1 MNSEWEPSP
10 SERHPIYSP
19 LTTHYL
25 FSQELIQIGRGLY
38 TIDMVS
44 TPTSII
50 AELYTRAVAAQQ
62 AGRLVDAEK
71 VCRRILGAEPENP
84 DALQLLGLIAFQ
96 SGHAESGIELLEH
109 AICIN
114 DRNADYFGN
123 LGVMFQDL
131 GRFDEAIEADQKA
144 IALNAHHFGAWLGV
158 GNAELA
164 RERPEAAIDAYTR
177 ALAIRPDHADAQ
189 SNLGVALH
197 LVDRYA
203 DAADAFRKAIAI
215 EPGRAELH
223 SNLGDTLSELGQ
235 LKESIAAFSRSI
247 ELKPD
252 HPHAYTNL
260 SALQL
265 GQNQTAAALATSEEC
280 LRHDAGNRSAL
291 ALKAFAL
298 NELGRE
304 KEAAGL
310 LDFERFV
317 ARVGH
322 KAPEG
327 YASLDEFNVQ
337 LAEYAT
343 QHPTLTYDPGSKSTR
358 GGQQSREL
366 LTESSGAIVSLEQ
379 LIRQSVTDYIAKHSG
394 KKGHPYCASA
404 PKNWRI
410 TAWATVLDAQGHQL
424 SHIHPAGWLSGVYYV
439 RIPPVVAA
447 SDDSHAGWIEFGRP
461 PEDLHCKAE
470 PLVRMYQPQEGTMYL
485 FPSYFYHRTIPF
497 ESDEQRISIAFDVLP
512 ENLGNDAPDVPST
525 TLPTAAQELMRR
537 AWELFNGNRVKEAD
551 ELCRQV
557 LEQVPEAHEAWYL
570 RSMIAWKTSDVISA
584 ESHMRRAI
592 ELCPDEAD
600 YWFDFGWCLRIMQ
613 RSSEALQ
620 AYEKGLSI
628 KPDNADAY
636 INVAALLTDMNRNE
650 EARTAY
656 REAIR
661 LKPTNGTAYYGLA
674 LMTRF
679 KEGDA
684 EIPAMERL
692 LDQVEEMGERDRSNL
707 FFALGKAADNLG
719 DYDKAFEYYAEGNR
733 IKRNS
738 VQFDVAEDEVNTDR
752 IIRSLGAELLAPD
765 ELSDDE
771 SELSVFVLG
780 MPRSGTTLVEQVL
793 DSHPEVAGSGE
804 INDLSRIVNQID
816 PYMPPGAQLPEAV
829 SAIERS
835 VWRELGSRYIEA
847 LRTYDKD
854 ARRVVDKLPFNY
866 TLIGLISLMLPN
878 AKIIHCTRHPLDT
891 CLSCYLN
898 SFSGDRGFTYDLD
911 ELGRTF
917 VNYHRLMKHWKTVLP
932 AGTMLDVAY
941 EDLVEDLEN
950 TARRMIDFIGLEWS
964 DSCLEYYK
972 NPRIVNT
979 ASFTQVRQPVYSS
992 SVGRWKCYAKHLK
1005 PLRCIL
1011 DDAGI
1016 AT

>member
-1 MNSEWEPSP
+1 M
-10 SERHPIYSP
+10 
-19 LTTHYL
+19 TAT
-25 FSQELIQIGRGLY
+25 Q
-38 TIDMVS
+38 TS
-44 TPTSII
+44 TI

-62 AGRLVDAEK
+62 AGQLVDAEK
-71 VCRRILGAEPENP
+71 ICRRILGGEAENP
-84 DALQLLGLIAFQ
+84 DALHLLGLIAFQ

-109 AICIN
+109 AIRIN
-114 DRNADYFGN
+114 NRNADYFGN
-123 LGVMFQDL
+123 LGVMFQDV
-131 GRFDEAIEADQKA
+131 GRFDEAIEADQNA
-144 IALNAHHFGAWLGV
+144 IALNAHHFGAWLGM

-164 RERPEAAIDAYTR
+164 RERPEASIEAYTR
-177 ALAIRPDHADAQ
+177 ALAIRPDHAEGQ

-197 LVDRYA
+197 LVGRYA
-203 DAADAFRKAIAI
+203 DAAEAFRKAIAI
-215 EPGRAELH
+215 EPDRAELH

-235 LKESIAAFSRSI
+235 LEASVAAFSRSI

-260 SALQL
+260 SSLQL
-265 GQNQTAAALATSEEC
+265 GQNQAAAALATAEAC

-291 ALKAFAL
+291 ALQAFAL

-317 ARVGH
+317 ARIEH
-322 KAPEG
+322 KPPEA
-327 YASLDEFNVQ
+327 YNSLNEFNVE

-343 QHPTLTYDPGSKSTR
+343 QHPTLTYDPGNKSTR

-366 LTESSGAIVSLEQ
+366 LSESTGAIVRLEQ
-379 LIRQSVTDYIAKHSG
+379 LIRQSVTDYIAKHG
-394 KKGHPYCASA
+394 GEKGHPFCDSA

-424 SHIHPAGWLSGVYYV
+424 PHIHPAGWLSGVYYV
-439 RIPPVVAA
+439 RIPPVVTS
-447 SDDSHAGWIEFGRP
+447 SDDTHAGWIEFGQP

-470 PLVRMYQPQEGTMYL
+470 PLVRMYQPQEGSRYL

-497 ESDEQRISIAFDVLP
+497 ESGGQRISIAFDILP
-512 ENLGNDAPDVPST
+512 EDVGNDAPDSPPSI
-525 TLPTAAQELMRR
+525 LPTAAQELMRK
-537 AWELFNGNRVKEAD
+537 AWEHSNDNRVKEAD

-557 LEQVPEAHEAWYL
+557 LEQVPKAHEAWYL
-570 RSMIAWKTSDVISA
+570 RSMIAWKTADVISA

-613 RSSEALQ
+613 RSAEALE

-636 INVAALLTDMNRNE
+636 INVAALLTDMNRNDE
-650 EARTAY
+650 GRAAY

-661 LKPTNGTAYYGLA
+661 LKPANGTAYYGLA

-679 KEGDA
+679 KEGDP

-733 IKRNS
+733 IKRIS
-738 VQFDVAEDEVNTDR
+738 VKFDVAEDEVNTDR
-752 IIRSLGAELLAPD
+752 IIRSLSAEILTPD
-765 ELSDDE
+765 EPGDDA

-780 MPRSGTTLVEQVL
+780 MPRSGTTLVEQIL
-793 DSHPEVAGSGE
+793 DSHPEVTGTGE
-804 INDLSRIVNQID
+804 INDLWRIVNQVD

-829 SAIERS
+829 SAIDRS

-917 VNYHRLMKHWKTVLP
+917 VNYHRLMNHWNTVLP
-932 AGTMLDVAY
+932 AGTMLDIAY

-950 TARRMIDFIGLEWS
+950 TTRRMIDFIDLKWS
-964 DSCLEYYK
+964 SSCLEYYK

-979 ASFTQVRQPVYSS
+979 ASFTQVRQPVYNS
-992 SVGRWKCYAKHLK
+992 SVGRWKRYAEHLQ
-1005 PLRCIL
+1005 PLRDIL